1 MNALVP
7 QWKYWKQIPSVEIWQ
22 AILLTMNREPRNYFL
37 RRSVL
42 FELADCVNPYV
53 EHYGITISGYDEKIT
68 IACANVGE
76 RGFPETRQ
84 SSSDE
89 QERAVVRLDEF
100 VSWAIFNGWNLPEE
114 CSAFKV
120 KPVAGVAEKGESPNF
135 HPNTTDE
142 LRYLCQASRKFWEKP
157 DPTDKT
163 THPNTPDIVE
173 WLENRGLSTSLAKSG
188 ARIIR
193 PKWAGSGRKPD

>member
-22 AILLTMNREPRNYFL
+22 AILLTMNREPRNYCL

-42 FELADCVNPYV
+42 FELADCLNPYV

-100 VSWAIFNGWNLPEE
+100 VSWAIFNGWSLPEE
-114 CSAFKV
+114 CSALKV
-120 KPVAGVAEKGESPNF
+120 KPVAGVAEKGESSNF

-142 LRYLCQASRKFWEKP
+142 LRSLCLASRRFWENV

-163 THPNTPDIVE
+163 TYPHTPTVID
-173 WLENRGLSTSLAKSG
+173 WLVNRGLSKSVAKSG
-188 ARIIR
+188 ATIIR
-193 PKWAGSGRKPD
+193 PKWASTGRMPD

>member
-22 AILLTMNREPRNYFL
+22 AILLTMDREPRNYLL
-37 RRSVL
+37 RDSVL
-42 FELADCVNPYV
+42 FGLADCVNPYD

-89 QERAVVRLDEF
+89 QERAV
-100 VSWAIFNGWNLPEE
+100 
-114 CSAFKV
+114 CSAYQ
-120 KPVAGVAEKGESPNF
+120 NF
-135 HPNTTDE
+135 NSLFGKTNLVITKSMFDTVFETD
-142 LRYLCQASRKFWEKP
+142 A
-157 DPTDKT
+157 
-163 THPNTPDIVE
+163 DI
-173 WLENRGLSTSLAKSG
+173 
-188 ARIIR
+188 
-193 PKWAGSGRKPD
+193 